1 MATKE
6 PRLTYKGITYSYMV
20 VNGKVRNRV
29 VGGDIRALLES
40 EEIEGFKDI
49 SQEDID
55 AINGMIIAE
64 FQESDIPWDEI
75 PEEDTFDHIFR

>member
-1 MATKE
+1 MTTKE
-6 PRLTYKGITYSYMV
+6 PRLTYKGITYSYTV
-20 VNGKVRNRV
+20 VNGKVCNRV
-29 VGGDIRALLES
+29 VGGDVRALLKS
-40 EEIEGFKDI
+40 EKIEGFEDI

-55 AINGMIIAE
+55 AINEMIIVE